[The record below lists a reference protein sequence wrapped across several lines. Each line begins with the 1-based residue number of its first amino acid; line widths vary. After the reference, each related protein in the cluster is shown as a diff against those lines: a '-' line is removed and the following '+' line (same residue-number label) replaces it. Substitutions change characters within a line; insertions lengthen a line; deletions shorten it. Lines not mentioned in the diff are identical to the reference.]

1 MPMPSRRFLS
11 LFDLPRGPDRGA
23 RPWPRRFPLV
33 GVSRL
38 AGVLGAAIAGVH
50 LAGMPADVVAV
61 VGVAVGHGTLLMV
74 AFASADTGWRRPTL
88 VVVGL
93 LAAAAALSRAG
104 LAGSLAYL
112 LVPAVIWHLARR
124 RPALRALGITTAVP
138 LRAVLV
144 GLLSGL
150 CLGAHLLI
158 SASRTLGYEVGG
170 VSVGAYTAAIG
181 YDLGANIVSA
191 ECLFRGALFN
201 VLHRRWPFWMA
212 AVVSTLAE
220 VVRYV
225 VDPSLPKSA
234 DAIAGAVFYVVLL
247 GMASCALFR
256 WSGSLVPGA
265 IGRLGFFAVYR
276 SLRGW

>member
-1 MPMPSRRFLS
+1 LS
-11 LFDLPRGPDRGA
+11 LFDLPYDPDRGSSA
-23 RPWPRRFPLV
+23 WSPRFPLG

-38 AGVLGAAIAGVH
+38 AGMLGAVIAGVH
-50 LAGMPADVVAV
+50 LAGMPPEIVAV

-104 LAGSLAYL
+104 LAGPLAYL
-112 LVPAVIWHLARR
+112 LVPAVIWCLARR
-124 RPALRALGITTAVP
+124 RPAWEALGITTAVP
-138 LRAVLV
+138 LRAALV
-144 GLLSGL
+144 GLASGL

-158 SASRTLGYEVGG
+158 TASRTLGYQVGG
-170 VSVGAYTAAIG
+170 LSVGAYAVAIG
-181 YDLGANIVSA
+181 YDLGANVVSA

-201 VLHRRWPFWMA
+201 GLQRRWPFWAA

-247 GMASCALFR
+247 GIASCALFR

-265 IGRLGFFAVYR
+265 IGRLSFFAVYR